1 MTDAPAR
8 RGPPARP
15 RPASPMLGREHEL
28 AVLRRRMAAERLITV
43 IGPGGVGKTRLTLE
57 AAADAADAGRHVV
70 VVELAA
76 VTDERRVPAVV
87 AAALGLRSVG
97 DHEVVAAAR
106 DALTTHEPLLV
117 LDNCEHVL
125 GAAGSLAGDLVEA
138 CRDLTLVATSRRP
151 LGLAAE
157 HLVRIGP
164 LPVPEEGA
172 AGGVGV
178 AAVDAFLAHA
188 RRREPDLAPT
198 GRDAALV
205 ADIARRL
212 DGLPLALELAAGR
225 VGPLTIADLHARL
238 DRALDLFE
246 AGGPDTDARHRTL
259 RDTIDW
265 SFRALPDDEAR
276 LLAAIAAFPGGV
288 DLATAEW
295 LGRRLGLAGDPA
307 ALVARLVDASLL
319 AVRRLATSDGEE
331 RRYRPLETVRAFALD
346 HLDSAGRRDEADA
359 AVVAWA
365 VELTADLRRLGAGP
379 DEAVADARLR
389 QELPNLRRAWD
400 LAAAGGDLDARA
412 TIVLDLD
419 DVTTYRDL
427 PDVSEW
433 ALELAADPRMAG
445 RPRWVAVLGTAASSA
460 WRLGDI
466 DGAAT
471 LSSRALAEAATP
483 EEARRARAMQGMT
496 TMFRGDP
503 LVAADLWE
511 KVAEETHQD
520 GAFFYAPAALAA
532 QYGGDDERARALLA
546 RAHASLA
553 RHGSPSNR
561 AFAVYTAAEMAAGTE
576 PDRALE
582 LYGEA
587 IALARSVGATFV
599 DGVAS
604 VGLVRLWGASG
615 RTRAALEG
623 YRTLLPDWRRS
634 GHWTQVWT
642 TLRNLAILLSGA
654 GQPEAAT
661 VLLAAADGAPEAAE
675 VQIGVVADEL
685 AAVESALVATL
696 GGPQVAT
703 LQSRAANLPRG
714 EVVDLAVA
722 AIDAAL
728 A

>member
-1 MTDAPAR
+1 M
-8 RGPPARP
+8 
-15 RPASPMLGREHEL
+15 
-28 AVLRRRMAAERLITV
+28 
-43 IGPGGVGKTRLTLE
+43 
-57 AAADAADAGRHVV
+57 
-70 VVELAA
+70 
-76 VTDERRVPAVV
+76 
-87 AAALGLRSVG
+87 
-97 DHEVVAAAR
+97 
-106 DALTTHEPLLV
+106 
-117 LDNCEHVL
+117 
-125 GAAGSLAGDLVEA
+125 
-138 CRDLTLVATSRRP
+138 
-151 LGLAAE
+151 
-157 HLVRIGP
+157 
-164 LPVPEEGA
+164 
-172 AGGVGV
+172 
-178 AAVDAFLAHA
+178 
-188 RRREPDLAPT
+188 
-198 GRDAALV
+198 
-205 ADIARRL
+205 
-212 DGLPLALELAAGR
+212 
-225 VGPLTIADLHARL
+225 
-238 DRALDLFE
+238 
-246 AGGPDTDARHRTL
+246 
-259 RDTIDW
+259 
-265 SFRALPDDEAR
+265 
-276 LLAAIAAFPGGV
+276 
-288 DLATAEW
+288 
-295 LGRRLGLAGDPA
+295 
-307 ALVARLVDASLL
+307 ARLVDASLL
-319 AVRRLATSDGEE
+319 AVRRLASSGGDE

-346 HLDSAGRRDEADA
+346 HLDAAGRRDEADA
-359 AVVAWA
+359 ALVAWA
-365 VELTADLRRLGAGP
+365 VELAADLRRLGAGP

-460 WRLGDI
+460 WQLGDI

-483 EEARRARAMQGMT
+483 EEARRARATQGMT
-496 TMFRGDP
+496 TLFRGDP

-511 KVAEETHQD
+511 SVAVETDQD

-553 RHGSPSNR
+553 GHGSPSNR

-675 VQIGVVADEL
+675 VQIAVVADEL
-685 AAVESALVATL
+685 AAVESVLVATL

-728 A
+728 GMTARELRAVTHGRQPRGPLRQGPVMANVTPGVWMLTNIQSPENVAPANSSHDCGVDEPGIVPGRMLAAKS

>member
-1 MTDAPAR
+1 M
-8 RGPPARP
+8 
-15 RPASPMLGREHEL
+15 
-28 AVLRRRMAAERLITV
+28 
-43 IGPGGVGKTRLTLE
+43 
-57 AAADAADAGRHVV
+57 
-70 VVELAA
+70 
-76 VTDERRVPAVV
+76 
-87 AAALGLRSVG
+87 
-97 DHEVVAAAR
+97 
-106 DALTTHEPLLV
+106 
-117 LDNCEHVL
+117 
-125 GAAGSLAGDLVEA
+125 
-138 CRDLTLVATSRRP
+138 
-151 LGLAAE
+151 
-157 HLVRIGP
+157 RIGP

-265 SFRALPDDEAR
+265 SFRALPDDEAG
-276 LLAAIAAFPGGV
+276 LLAAIAVFPGGV

-319 AVRRLATSDGEE
+319 AVRRLATPDGEE

-346 HLDSAGRRDEADA
+346 HLDAAGRRDEADA
-359 AVVAWA
+359 ALVAWA

-389 QELPNLRRAWD
+389 HELPNLRRAWD
-400 LAAAGGDLDARA
+400 LALGRRRPRRLRHDRPRPRRRHHLPRPARR
-412 TIVLDLD
+412 VR
-419 DVTTYRDL
+419 VG
-427 PDVSEW
+427 PG
-433 ALELAADPRMAG
+433 AG
-445 RPRWVAVLGTAASSA
+445 RRPSDGGASPMGGGARGRRRARPGGWATSTGRRRSAAAPWRRRPRP
-460 WRLGDI
+460 RR
-466 DGAAT
+466 
-471 LSSRALAEAATP
+471 RAG
-483 EEARRARAMQGMT
+483 ARAMQGMT
-496 TMFRGDP
+496 TLFRGDP

-511 KVAEETHQD
+511 SVAEETDQD
-520 GAFFYAPAALAA
+520 GAIFYAPAALAA
-532 QYGGDDERARALLA
+532 QYGGDDDRARALLDPCPRDA
-546 RAHASLA
+546 RTA
-553 RHGSPSNR
+553 RVAVQPGASPSTPR
-561 AFAVYTAAEMAAGTE
+561 PRWPPGTD